1 MKFFPILKS
10 TLVTA
15 LLVLITVT
23 STIANNPSEYNLVLI
38 GVVVDDLNEY
48 PVEGAV
54 VELKDGQSD
63 QIFEFSTF
71 GDGNFYFKLAPER
84 MYTVSVRNVNGE
96 LIYTKKLSTIDNDAM
111 QIINDTLIVAA
122 EDL

>member
-10 TLVTA
+10 TFLAA

-23 STIANNPSEYNLVLI
+23 SITANNPSEYNLVLI

-54 VELKDGQSD
+54 VELKDNHTNSV
-63 QIFEFSTF
+63 IEYSTF
-71 GDGNFYFKLAPER
+71 SDGNFYFKLAAER
-84 MYTVSVRNVNGE
+84 LYTVSVKNEKGD
-96 LIYTKKLSTIDNDAM
+96 LIYTKTLSTLDNDM

>member
-10 TLVTA
+10 TLVAA
-15 LLVLITVT
+15 LLVLITLT

-63 QIFEFSTF
+63 QTFEFSTF

-84 MYTVSVRNVNGE
+84 MYTVSVRNENGE

-111 QIINDTLIVAA
+111 QIINDTLVVAA

>member
-1 MKFFPILKS
+1 MKLFSILKS
-10 TLVTA
+10 TLSAA
-15 LLVLITVT
+15 LLVLFTMTSIT
-23 STIANNPSEYNLVLI
+23 ANNPSEYNLVLI

-54 VELKDGQSD
+54 VELKDNHTNSVA
-63 QIFEFSTF
+63 EFATF

-84 MYTVSVRNVNGE
+84 LYTVSVRNEKGE
-96 LIYTKKLSTIDNDAM
+96 LIYTKTLSTLDNDAM

>member
-1 MKFFPILKS
+1 MKLFPILKS
-10 TLVTA
+10 TFLAV
-15 LLVLITVT
+15 LLVLITMT
-23 STIANNPSEYNLVLI
+23 SITANNPSEYNLVLI

-54 VELKDGQSD
+54 VELKDNHTNSV
-63 QIFEFSTF
+63 IEYSTF
-71 GDGNFYFKLAPER
+71 SDGNFYFKLAAER
-84 MYTVSVRNVNGE
+84 LYTVSVKNEKGD
-96 LIYTKKLSTIDNDAM
+96 LIYTKTLSTLDNDAM

>member
-10 TLVTA
+10 TLIGA
-15 LLVLITVT
+15 LLVIFTMT
-23 STIANNPSEYNLVLI
+23 SSIANNPSEYNLVLI
-38 GVVVDDLNEY
+38 GVVVDDLNQY
-48 PVEGAV
+48 PVEGAI
-54 VELKDGQSD
+54 VELKDNHTD
-63 QIFEFSTF
+63 QTFEFSTF

-84 MYTVSVRNVNGE
+84 IYNLTVKNENGE
-96 LIYTKKLSTIDNDAM
+96 LIYTKTLSTLDNDAM